1 MGLFKNFNFDK
12 LKEGLSKTRN
22 TFVNKITETITRK
35 AKVDVSTI
43 EELEEILISSDMGF
57 ETTEKIIEKVK
68 TQLLKESDRSVGNIK
83 RIIKQELVNLISKSN
98 TSNEYDING
107 YKPFVILV
115 IGVNGSGK
123 TTSIG
128 KLAYNF
134 KKSGL
139 DVVIGSADT
148 FRAAANDQLEIWAQR
163 AGVSIIESNSNDPS
177 AVAFDTLQA
186 AKKRNSDVVLIDTAG
201 RLHTQKNLMEEL
213 SKLKKVISNNITH
226 APNEVF
232 LVIDGNSGQNAVYQL
247 NEFQKIAEITGLIIT
262 KLDGTAKGGIVFQIC
277 SEKNIPIRYI
287 GVGEGIEDLQDFD
300 AETFTNAIF
309 E

>member
-12 LKEGLSKTRN
+12 LKEGLTKTRN
-22 TFVNKITETITRK
+22 NLVNKISETITRK

-43 EELEEILISSDMGF
+43 EEIEEILLSSDMGF
-57 ETTEKIIEKVK
+57 DTTEMIIEKVK
-68 TQLLKESDRSVGNIK
+68 SQLLKESDRSIDNIK
-83 RIIKQELVNLISKSN
+83 KIIKNELISIISKPK
-98 TSNEYDING
+98 TSKVFDING

-139 DVVIGSADT
+139 DVIIGSADT
-148 FRAAANDQLEIWAQR
+148 FRAAANDQLEIWAER
-163 AGVSIIESNSNDPS
+163 AGVSIIKSNTSDPS

-213 SKLKKVISNNITH
+213 SKLKKVISNNIAH
-226 APNEVF
+226 APNEIF
-232 LVIDGNSGQNAVYQL
+232 LVIDGNSGQNAIFQL
-247 NEFQKIAEITGLIIT
+247 NEFEKIAGITGLIVT

-287 GVGEGIEDLQDFD
+287 GVGEGIDDLQDFD
-300 AETFTNAIF
+300 AEEFVKAIL